1 MVMHSTGQ
9 GISTIVSSLIPFLA
23 ILNPF
28 ALCLYLAGVMDDL
41 ESRVFVRVLFWAS
54 LISLVVFWIFAV
66 VGERLLLDF
75 LGVRPEALRIFG
87 GVIFFVVAYNY
98 VTKGFRATELLRGS
112 LEELPSAI
120 ALPFMIGAGTIT
132 QAILLGKKQGP
143 YLSVFILF
151 LGLFVCFSIV
161 IAFKLVRD
169 HLKKAREKVFERYV
183 NILSRINGLLIGA
196 ISTEMVVSGIRKL
209 WLQT

>member
-1 MVMHSTGQ
+1 MMI
-9 GISTIVSSLIPFLA
+9 ISSILPFLA

-41 ESRVFVRVLFWAS
+41 ESGVFVKVLLRASVIS
-54 LISLVVFWIFAV
+54 LIVFWIFAL
-66 VGERLLLDF
+66 VGEPLLVEF
-75 LGVRPEALRIFG
+75 LSVRPEALRIFG
-87 GVIFFVVAYNY
+87 GIVFFIIAYNY
-98 VTKGFRATELLRGS
+98 VTRGYKATEILRGS

-132 QAILLGKKQGP
+132 EAILLGKRQGP
-143 YLSVFILF
+143 YLAMFLLFFGLFTGFMVVIGFKLAKDSLKGERERVFI
-151 LGLFVCFSIV
+151 
-161 IAFKLVRD
+161 
-169 HLKKAREKVFERYV
+169 RYV

-196 ISTEMVVSGIRKL
+196 ISTDMVISGIKTL

>member
-1 MVMHSTGQ
+1 MKTDMSMMLN
-9 GISTIVSSLIPFLA
+9 SLLPFLA

-28 ALCLYLAGVMDDL
+28 ALCLYLMTVMDDL
-41 ESRVFVRVLFWAS
+41 DSRTFIKVLCEAS
-54 LISLVVFWIFAV
+54 LISLVVFWLFAI
-66 VGERLLLDF
+66 VGEPLLIKF
-75 LGVRPEALRIFG
+75 LGVRTEALRIFG

-98 VTKGFRATELLRGS
+98 VTKGYKAAEFLRGS

-132 QAILLGKKQGP
+132 QAILIGKKHEP
-143 YLSVFILF
+143 HTSMFLLF
-151 LGLFVCFSIV
+151 LGLCVCFIV
-161 IAFKLVRD
+161 IVGFKLVRD
-169 HLKKAREKVFERYV
+169 RLKGAREKVFERYV

-196 ISTEMVVSGIRKL
+196 ISTEMVVSGIKNL

>member
-1 MVMHSTGQ
+1 M
-9 GISTIVSSLIPFLA
+9 IFSSLLSFLA

-28 ALCLYLAGVMDDL
+28 ALCLYLADVMDDL
-41 ESRVFVRVLFWAS
+41 ESRIFGKVLFWAS
-54 LISLVVFWIFAV
+54 LISLVVFWIFAL
-66 VGERLLLDF
+66 VGEQLLVDF
-75 LGVRPEALRIFG
+75 LRIRPEALRIFG
-87 GVIFFVVAYNY
+87 GIIFFVVAYNY
-98 VTKGFRATELLRGS
+98 VTKGYRAAEILRGS

-132 QAILLGKKQGP
+132 QAILLGERHGP
-143 YLSVFILF
+143 YLSVFLLF
-151 LGLFVCFSIV
+151 LGLCLCFLVV

-169 HLKKAREKVFERYV
+169 HLKQAKEKVFERYV

-196 ISTEMVVSGIRKL
+196 ISTEMVVSGIREL